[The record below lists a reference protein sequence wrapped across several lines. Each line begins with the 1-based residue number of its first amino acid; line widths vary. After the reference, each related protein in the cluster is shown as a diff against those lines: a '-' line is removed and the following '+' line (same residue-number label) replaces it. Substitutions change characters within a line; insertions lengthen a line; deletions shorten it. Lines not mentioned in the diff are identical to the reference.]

1 MFEAHFYTATEETLT
16 HPNPPSLGSTPAL
29 PKNQGQQRLFKRAV
43 QHPRYNCSVWIWNAF
58 GKKSDYSNTSKLHEF
73 IHLEYKK
80 HNNETG
86 SIFVESSTPLL
97 SSDAMIEQLLS
108 TTITDI
114 SPQKSDEWLHSLQ
127 NEGI

>member
-1 MFEAHFYTATEETLT
+1 MFEAHFFTAAEETLT
-16 HPNPPSLGSTPAL
+16 HSNPPSRESNPVL
-29 PKNQGQQRLFKRAV
+29 PSNQDQQRLFKRAL
-43 QHPRYNCSVWIWNAF
+43 QHPRYNCAVWIWNAF

-86 SIFVESSTPLL
+86 SIFVESSIPLL